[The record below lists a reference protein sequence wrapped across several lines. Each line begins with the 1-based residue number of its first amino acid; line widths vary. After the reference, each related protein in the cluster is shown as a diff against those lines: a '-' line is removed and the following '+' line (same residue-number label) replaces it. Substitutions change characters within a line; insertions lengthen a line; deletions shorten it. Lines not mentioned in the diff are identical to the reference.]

1 MADTVTATKFEV
13 PAGERRSLR
22 AVRAEAAHCTRCP
35 LYKNATQTVFGEG
48 PVRARVM
55 MIGEQPGDRED
66 LSGKPFV
73 GPAGGLLN
81 RALVDAGIDRD
92 EVYVTNAVKHFKWI
106 PFHRKRLHQKPNERE
121 IRACNLW
128 LQAEVAIVKPAIIVA
143 LGATAAQA
151 LMGAAFRV
159 TSSRGVEFKV
169 PWAQTFIATVHP
181 SAILRGSP
189 EEREKMF
196 GEFVADLKVVAKA
209 MRKTAAPRR
218 AAVARKPALAIA

>member
-1 MADTVTATKFEV
+1 MAATKFEV

-35 LYKNATQTVFGEG
+35 LYQNATQTVFGEG
-48 PVRARVM
+48 PVRACVM

-81 RALVDAGIDRD
+81 RALADAGIDRN
-92 EVYVTNAVKHFKWI
+92 EVYVTNAVKHFKWV

-121 IRACNLW
+121 IKACNLW
-128 LQAEVAIVKPAIIVA
+128 LQAEVAIVKPEIIVA

-159 TSSRGVEFKV
+159 TRSRGVAFKV
-169 PWAQTFIATVHP
+169 PWARTFIATVHP

-196 GEFVADLKVVAKA
+196 GEFVADLKAVARA
-209 MRKTAAPRR
+209 MRKTAAPRTAVASR
-218 AAVARKPALAIA
+218 AAAVAVS